1 MSLNRRQFLVL
12 GGIVGGVGITSLAH
26 KVLTSGTANRPASVS
41 ATIAPSPS
49 ATGQPMVA
57 TKTAIAP
64 KTNAK
69 QAVQP
74 KQSVSKQPIVTVK
87 ANNQAFQPGSQAG
100 TATLLSE
107 SIATE
112 KPISDLPSEWT
123 EFMVQLPEY
132 ELQALKVIVE
142 QAHPA
147 AALKHIAEE
156 NLTMPELLID
166 SINER
171 ALETVGDL
179 LIDAGSGAGSATI
192 VRDHLK
198 IVKKLLK
205 TYDYLVH

>member
-1 MSLNRRQFLVL
+1 
-12 GGIVGGVGITSLAH
+12 
-26 KVLTSGTANRPASVS
+26 
-41 ATIAPSPS
+41 
-49 ATGQPMVA
+49 
-57 TKTAIAP
+57 
-64 KTNAK
+64 
-69 QAVQP
+69 
-74 KQSVSKQPIVTVK
+74 
-87 ANNQAFQPGSQAG
+87 
-100 TATLLSE
+100 
-107 SIATE
+107 
-112 KPISDLPSEWT
+112 
-123 EFMVQLPEY
+123 LPEY